1 MFIRYFEEQDMY
13 RALRYSITVNT
24 ATKKITLLKD
34 GKVFK
39 TYPIAIG
46 KPTDPIPTFNTK
58 TMG

>member
-24 ATKKITLLKD
+24 ATKKMTLLKD

-46 KPTDPIPTFNTK
+46 KPTDPIPTSI
-58 TMG
+58 